1 MSFLEVGQLG
11 YAFVLLA
18 TGSTV
23 GFTCGLLG
31 VGGGFIMI
39 PIQIWALTSSGI
51 DPTIAT
57 RTAFGTSLAVILLTS
72 LSGCYGHSCHGAVL
86 WRQGAA
92 LGLSGLA
99 GAFLGG
105 TIAAHAPGDLL
116 KVIFGV
122 VVLIAAL
129 RMLLASNIHP
139 IGKPKEGLLSYIAWG
154 SLVGVVSGLMGI
166 GGGMIL
172 IPIMV
177 MLLGLSMHQAIGT
190 STVAIAF
197 NAAGGVLSY
206 AINGWGVPGLPACSI
221 GYIDLL
227 QFALLAGICVLT
239 TQLGVNIAH
248 MLPGNQLRYIFIAL
262 AIYVGLKMLGIFD
275 FMIFVISQ
283 GI

>member
-11 YAFVLLA
+11 YAFVLLV
-18 TGSTV
+18 TGSAV

-72 LSGCYGHSCHGAVL
+72 LSGCYGHSCRGVVL
-86 WRQGAA
+86 WLPGVA

-116 KVIFGV
+116 KAIFGI
-122 VVLIAAL
+122 VVLAAAL
-129 RMLLASNIHP
+129 RMLLASKIHP
-139 IGKPKEGLLSYIAWG
+139 VERPKEGLLSYIVWG
-154 SLVGVVSGLMGI
+154 SLVGIVSGLTGI

-177 MLLGLSMHQAIGT
+177 ILLGLSIHQAIGT

-197 NAAGGVLSY
+197 NAAGGVTSY
-206 AINGWGVPGLPACSI
+206 AINGLGVSGLPTYSI

-227 QFALLAGICVLT
+227 QFALLAGTSAIM

-248 MLPGNQLRYIFIAL
+248 RLPGNQLRYIFIAL
-262 AIYVGLKMLGIFD
+262 VIFVGLKMLGIFD
-275 FMIFVISQ
+275 FHSFL
-283 GI
+283 